1 MWSHS
6 PPVRLCPEVEQ
17 KEEPS
22 LLSTVFPA
30 GPGNEW
36 SLWGAHTKFRAAV
49 RKNSEN
55 GFSEHSGA
63 QKRTGWQSRRQE
75 RGFHTPRLGVGCEFH
90 QASSNH
96 GAGHVSARRP
106 K

>member
-1 MWSHS
+1 MEQE
-6 PPVRLCPEVEQ
+6 EV
-17 KEEPS
+17 PS

-63 QKRTGWQSRRQE
+63 QKRTGWQSGRQDRR
-75 RGFHTPRLGVGCEFH
+75 FHTSRPGVGCEFH
-90 QASSNH
+90 QASLNH
-96 GAGHVSARRP
+96 GAGYVSAGGP